1 MTAKLRLKRVASERL
16 RVPARGEVWR
26 VATVGVPGV
35 VLVLSHVEFNR
46 ANGSA
51 LVAVIDC
58 DAVGAPSAGFGVSFL
73 LGVVRVNDV
82 RMLDLITLKGRFV
95 ESVPAAVLSDVLA
108 RFRVIFE

>member
-1 MTAKLRLKRVASERL
+1 MIAKVSAKRVAAGRL

-26 VATVGVPGV
+26 VAAAGVPGA

-46 ANGSA
+46 ANGAA

-58 DAVGAPSAGFGVSFL
+58 DAVGAPSGGFGVSFA

-82 RMLDLITLKGRFV
+82 RMLDLVKQQGCFV
-95 ESVPAAVLSDVLA
+95 ESAPAAVLGDVLA
-108 RFRVIFE
+108 RFRVIYE